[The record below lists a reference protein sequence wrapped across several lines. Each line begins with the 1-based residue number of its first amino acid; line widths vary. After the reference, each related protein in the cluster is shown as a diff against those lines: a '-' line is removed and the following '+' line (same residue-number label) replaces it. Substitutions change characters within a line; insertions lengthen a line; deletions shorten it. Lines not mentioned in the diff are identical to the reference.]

1 MIPKNHRHDGI
12 IVIHQ
17 NNLKNKGRDIMDVHE
32 AILSRR
38 SIREYE
44 SRDVEQDKLMR
55 VLEAGRLSPS
65 AGNRQERR
73 FVIIRDARTRKALS
87 EAAKDQI
94 FVAQAPVVIAACSV
108 ESEYVMSC
116 GQLAY
121 PIDTAIA
128 VDHMTLQAVEEG
140 LGTCWIGAFDEKK
153 VKEILSIPDYVRVV
167 AILPLGYPLAVP
179 HPTARKKPG
188 EILIWEKWR
197 I

>member
-1 MIPKNHRHDGI
+1 
-12 IVIHQ
+12 
-17 NNLKNKGRDIMDVHE
+17 MDVE
-32 AILSRR
+32 KAILSRR

-44 SRDVEQDKLMR
+44 SRDIEKDKLDR
-55 VLEAGRLSPS
+55 VLDAGRLSPS

-73 FVIIRDARTRKALS
+73 FVVIRDAGKRKALA
-87 EAAKDQI
+87 EAAKGQV

-140 LGTCWIGAFDEKK
+140 LGTCWIGAFDEKR
-153 VKEILSIPDYVRVV
+153 VKEILSIPDSVRVV
-167 AILPLGYPLAVP
+167 ALLPIGYPRAAS
-179 HPTARKKPG
+179 HQTARKSLS
-188 EILIWEKWR
+188 EIVMQEKWR